1 MAVVDEGVKSMAP
14 YGTYYFPEEFL
25 WGTATAAHQVEGR
38 NQNNTWYAWEEEEGR
53 IIDGHKSGLA
63 CDWWGGRWQEDFDRA
78 QAAHQNAHRLSIAWS
93 RIQPTPDRWDE
104 DALDRYREMLMGLR
118 ERKMTPMVTLHHFSE
133 PLWVAEMG
141 GWENEAVID
150 LFAAFVR
157 KSVEAL
163 KPYCNLWV
171 TINEPDVFMV
181 SAYVDGVFPP
191 GKNDINA
198 ALKVMEHMIRAHAR
212 AYHVIHDLQ
221 PEAQV
226 GAALHYRGFKPA
238 NWLPV
243 NHWAAKVLHTLFND
257 LFPRT
262 LKDGV
267 FNAII
272 KKQRI
277 PEAVGTQDF
286 LGINYYSNDTVR
298 FDPFAR
304 GEMFVHRYY
313 PKDAGLS
320 ENGFIAHQPEG
331 IADSVRWGSQFGV
344 PVIITENGIEDAQDE
359 LRPRYVLE
367 HLHALWKV
375 MNGNYPVKGYFHWS
389 LVDNFEWERGW
400 TQRFGLWGL
409 NVETQAR
416 IKRPSVDLYAAICKI
431 NGISS
436 DTVEKYA
443 PEAMKKLFP

>member
-1 MAVVDEGVKSMAP
+1 MPP
-14 YGTYYFPEEFL
+14 YGTYYFPEGFM

-38 NQNNTWYAWEEEEGR
+38 NQNNTWYAWEQEEGR
-53 IIDGHKSGLA
+53 IVDGHQSGLA

-93 RIQPTPDRWDE
+93 RIQPAPDRWDE
-104 DALDRYREMLMGLR
+104 NALDRYREMLQGLR
-118 ERKMTPMVTLHHFSE
+118 SRKMTPMVTLHHFSE
-133 PLWVAEMG
+133 PLWVAELG
-141 GWENEAVID
+141 GWENEAVVE

-157 KSVEAL
+157 KAVEAL

-181 SAYVDGVFPP
+181 SAYVEGVFPP
-191 GKNDINA
+191 GKKDLQA
-198 ALKVMEHMIRAHAR
+198 AMKVMHHMIRAHAR

-238 NWLPV
+238 TWLPV
-243 NHWAAKVLHTLFND
+243 DHWAAKVFHILFND

-267 FNAII
+267 FNAIV
-272 KKQRI
+272 KKDRI

-286 LGINYYSNDTVR
+286 LGLNYYSNETVR
-298 FDPFAR
+298 FDLFAPR
-304 GEMFVHRYY
+304 ELFVHRFF
-313 PKDAGLS
+313 PKEAPVS
-320 ENGFIAHQPEG
+320 ETGFIAHQPEG
-331 IADSVRWGSQFGV
+331 MAECVRWGSQYGV
-344 PVIITENGIEDAQDE
+344 PMIITENGVEDSQDI
-359 LRPRYVLE
+359 LRPRYTLE
-367 HLHALWKV
+367 HLHALWMA
-375 MNGNYPVKGYFHWS
+375 MNNNLPVKGYFHWS

-416 IKRPSVDLYAAICKI
+416 VRRPSVDMYAAVCKT

-436 DTVEKYA
+436 ETVQKYA
-443 PEAMKKLFP
+443 PDAMAKIFPCKALFE